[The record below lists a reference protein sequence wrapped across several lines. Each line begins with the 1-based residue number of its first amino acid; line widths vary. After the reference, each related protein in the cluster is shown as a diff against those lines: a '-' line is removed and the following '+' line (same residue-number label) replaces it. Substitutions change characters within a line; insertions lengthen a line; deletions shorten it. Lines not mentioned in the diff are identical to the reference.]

1 MTIFFAACAA
11 GCAGFWII
19 LFLTAGAL
27 VAEHWLWLLFALF
40 FFVNALAAR
49 GLRSEEHPVP
59 LWLATALH
67 TTCFAL
73 LAAIFATNIL
83 IAAGVNDA
91 AEVQNPDY
99 VVVPGFGVRGRGVNT
114 EIMDRRMAEVL
125 RAAEQNPR
133 TRFVLAGC
141 GGRNAPVSEAE
152 VMADWL
158 MKHGV
163 PQERLLIEV
172 ESGNLYES
180 VVYSEALIRRIR
192 SEAQP
197 FLRPATRQPE
207 VSGHIPSVESRP
219 VHTAILTEDVR
230 LYHAVSLAEKAT
242 GMQVAGIPVPSDPVF
257 LLHGLFRESLS
268 ILKDKFMGRL

>member
-19 LFLTAGAL
+19 LFLAAGAL
-27 VAEHWLWLLFALF
+27 VPEHWLWLLFALF
-40 FFVNALAAR
+40 FFVNAVAAR
-49 GLRSEEHPVP
+49 GLLREEHPVP

-67 TTCFAL
+67 TTCFAF
-73 LAAIFATNIL
+73 LAAILVTNIL
-83 IAAGVNDA
+83 IASGVNDA
-91 AEVQNPDY
+91 GEVQNPEY
-99 VVVPGFGVRGRGVNT
+99 IVVPGFGARAT
-114 EIMDRRMAEVL
+114 MIPAEIMDRRMNGVL
-125 RAAEQNPR
+125 REAERNPR
-133 TRFVLAGC
+133 TKFILAGC
-141 GGRNAPVSEAE
+141 GGGRAPVSEAE

-158 MKHGV
+158 LKRGV
-163 PQERLLIEV
+163 PRERLLIEV

-180 VVYSEALIRRIR
+180 VVYSEALIQRIR
-192 SEAQP
+192 GEAQP
-197 FLRPATRQPE
+197 FLRPATRQPD
-207 VSGHIPSVESRP
+207 VSGHIPAVETRP

-230 LYHAVSLAEKAT
+230 LYHAVRLAEKAT

>member
-67 TTCFAL
+67 TSCFAL

-133 TRFVLAGC
+133 TRFVIAGC
-141 GGRNAPVSEAE
+141 GGRNAQVSEA
-152 VMADWL
+152 
-158 MKHGV
+158 
-163 PQERLLIEV
+163 
-172 ESGNLYES
+172 
-180 VVYSEALIRRIR
+180 
-192 SEAQP
+192 
-197 FLRPATRQPE
+197 
-207 VSGHIPSVESRP
+207 
-219 VHTAILTEDVR
+219 
-230 LYHAVSLAEKAT
+230 
-242 GMQVAGIPVPSDPVF
+242 
-257 LLHGLFRESLS
+257 
-268 ILKDKFMGRL
+268 